1 MKLLTSVDA
10 QIKEADDDLNEV
22 SEQLTTLSAAKDS
35 ANGDINSAAQQIQ
48 KVLSK
53 QLENI
58 MWIDRKT
65 GKEAYWSIL
74 CFFRRNHTK
83 SFEIV
88 QHLRVYAR
96 CIILTM
102 FMILSSYLLFFP
114 YT

>member
-74 CFFRRNHTK
+74 CF
-83 SFEIV
+83 SEEITQKV
-88 QHLRVYAR
+88 SK
-96 CIILTM
+96 
-102 FMILSSYLLFFP
+102 LSNTFASMP
-114 YT
+114 DA